1 MEVFSFYLALL
12 RLMGGGRN
20 YRFFIDK
27 LIPDTHSKLFVKDK
41 SQNGK
46 MGYVKWYLFLLAVQ
60 NF

>member
-20 YRFFIDK
+20 YRFFINK

-46 MGYVKWYLFLLAVQ
+46 MGYVKWSF
-60 NF
+60 FF